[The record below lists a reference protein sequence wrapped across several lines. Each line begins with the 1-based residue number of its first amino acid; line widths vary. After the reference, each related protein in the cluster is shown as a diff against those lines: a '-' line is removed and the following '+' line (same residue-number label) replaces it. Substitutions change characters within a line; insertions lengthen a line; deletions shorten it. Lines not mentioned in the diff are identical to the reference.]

1 MDAAVFARVAKA
13 EDALL
18 EEFQKFAE
26 ASDNLKASSDSE
38 ALTISNSAV
47 LAKEFITPIGGIIR
61 AKFDLK
67 SRHADLAA
75 YGQIYR
81 NGVALG
87 TSRTTAAATYKTFS
101 EDLAFAP
108 YDLIQL
114 YFWGSSGGGSA
125 VQNFR
130 LYYDKIA
137 SEVPVV
143 TYTL

>member
-26 ASDNLKASSDSE
+26 ASDNLKASSNSE
-38 ALTISNSAV
+38 ALTTSNSAV

-61 AKFDLK
+61 AKFDL
-67 SRHADLAA
+67 RRRNGGYAA

-87 TSRTTAAATYKTFS
+87 TSRTTGTTTYATFS
-101 EDLAFAP
+101 ENLAFAP

-114 YFWGSSGGGSA
+114 YFWGTTNYGSA